1 MRLFFSY
8 LMNVVIILF
17 IASCQTDNS
26 IDQCSEEININEE
39 VKIGYQ
45 VWKKKNLNTSM
56 FRNGD
61 SIPQAKSV
69 NDWMA
74 AGINKQPAWCYYEN
88 DPTNNESY
96 GKLYNW
102 YAINDPRGLVP
113 EGWHI
118 PTDLEWSLMT
128 EYIGGDALAGKKLK
142 STKGCISPSNSTNET
157 GFSSFP
163 GGIRSL
169 DGAFNG
175 LGVLAYYWTKSE
187 VGNSAFARQLVCAE
201 DNIRREGPLD
211 KGRGLSIRMVRD

>member
-1 MRLFFSY
+1 MRLIVNCIVNG
-8 LMNVVIILF
+8 LIIMLL
-17 IASCQTDNS
+17 ASCETDNC
-26 IDQCSEEININEE
+26 IDQCSKDVNTNEE

-45 VWKKKNLNTSM
+45 VWKKKNLNTSV

-74 AGINKQPAWCYYEN
+74 AGINKQPAWCYYQN
-88 DPTNNESY
+88 DPSNNESY

-102 YAINDPRGLVP
+102 YAINDPRELAP

-128 EYIGGDALAGKKLK
+128 ENIGGDALAGIKLK
-142 STKGCISPSNSTNET
+142 STTGCISPSNNTNQT
-157 GFSSFP
+157 GFSSLP

-175 LGVLAYYWTKSE
+175 LGTLAYYWTKSE

-201 DNIRREGPLD
+201 DNVRREGPLD
-211 KGRGLSIRMVRD
+211 KGRGLSIRLVKD